1 MKRLFFIAI
10 IVFFISCEQD
20 QNTTTSTLTKYIPR
34 KASVIVKTNNHK
46 GLLSALKNNDIIQA
60 FNETKYQEF
69 LSNSLPLL
77 KDINTKKE
85 VLICYTKIGGDA
97 YDVSVLTKSNKTLFT
112 PDSTKVTQ
120 TKLNTTAPPITKVT
134 TDKTTFYTLTIEDV
148 FIASTSQLLLE
159 NTIREQEG
167 NLITED
173 SDFIKAY
180 QAASNTT
187 ASILLKGNEADQVWS
202 TIYPNAKNHPLRNA
216 FSWSLGDLDVSQN
229 DIKISGVTLVK
240 DSTDQRLSLF
250 KNTIPIKNTIDQ
262 ITPITAQSAT
272 SITYD
277 DWEVYKNN
285 LANFNKVDPSKFQV
299 KGEELISTYNEI
311 GSIQLDG
318 GTVMVARTLDIT
330 VTDDAIA
337 SQKEEEASY
346 RQIPMYR
353 FKEKDIFA
361 KAFKELIDL
370 PSVQVYCVL
379 DDFYVFAERTDLL
392 EVIIANYQNKATLT
406 ESTAYK
412 NTKSQLSNAS
422 SLLTITNTQKITYE
436 NLVSEN
442 DAKALKKASIDSYPF
457 AALQLTQDTHFMHLN
472 AVINKNENLQQD
484 GAITQIASTKLET
497 SISKAPQLVKNHRTK
512 GVDVVVQDET
522 NTLHLISNKGKLLW
536 QKGLDGPI
544 LGEVQQVDLYRN
556 GRLQLAF
563 VTPHTFYILDRNGN
577 EVKPFSLRF
586 ENTITQPLSIFD
598 YDNNR
603 KYRFVITQGDQ
614 IQMFDKEAKTVK
626 GFGFTSSENEV
637 IFPPKHIRIGNK
649 DYIVIAE
656 NSGKLNILSRTGK
669 SRITV
674 KETIKFGDTPI
685 SKDGN
690 SFITYDING
699 GEIRINTKGTMTR
712 TQSDLTTNTIVQKNK
727 KTTASIF
734 ENKLMIN
741 KKVIELAY
749 GTYTTPQIFK
759 VGSRLLISVTDIESS
774 QVLCF
779 DDKGNAIDN
788 FPVYGTSSA
797 HFDYLERNKNVGF
810 VTQGDANTLLIYQ
823 IN

>member
-10 IVFFISCEQD
+10 IVCFISCEQD

-60 FNETKYQEF
+60 FNDTKYQVF
-69 LSNSLPLL
+69 LSSSLPLL
-77 KDINTKKE
+77 KNINTKKE

-97 YDVSVLTKSNKTLFT
+97 YDVSILTKANKTLFT

-120 TKLNTTAPPITKVT
+120 TKLNTTTPPITKVT
-134 TDKTTFYTLTIEDV
+134 TDKTTFYTLNIEDV

-159 NTIREQEG
+159 NTIREKEG

-180 QAASNTT
+180 QATSNTT

-202 TIYPNAKNHPLRNA
+202 TIYPNTKNHPLRNA

-318 GTVMVARTLDIT
+318 GAVIVTRTLDNT

-337 SQKEEEASY
+337 SQKEEETSY
-346 RQIPMYR
+346 RQVPIYR

-370 PSVQVYCVL
+370 PSVQVYCIL

-392 EVIIANYQNKATLT
+392 EIIIANYQNKAILT

-422 SLLTITNTQKITYE
+422 SLLTITNTQKIAYE
-436 NLVSEN
+436 NLVSES

-536 QKGLDGPI
+536 QKELDGPI

-586 ENTITQPLSIFD
+586 ENTITQPLSVFD

-603 KYRFVITQGDQ
+603 KYRFIITQGNQ
-614 IQMFDKEAKTVK
+614 IQMFDKEAKIVK
-626 GFGFTSSENEV
+626 GFGFTKSENEV

-699 GEIRINTKGTMTR
+699 GEIRISTKGTMTR

-759 VGSRLLISVTDIESS
+759 VGSQLLISVTDIESS

-797 HFDYLERNKNVGF
+797 HFGYLERNKNLGF